1 MPCLLFY
8 VDMSILIGKAL
19 KHFYTLQESLILCQQ
34 GNILLSLTLKKNTIS
49 NFLQYTHYRN
59 IYQQES

>member
-1 MPCLLFY
+1 
-8 VDMSILIGKAL
+8 MSILIGKAL
-19 KHFYTLQESLILCQQ
+19 KHFYMLQESLTLCKQ
-34 GNILLSLTLKKNTIS
+34 GNIVLSLTLKENTIS